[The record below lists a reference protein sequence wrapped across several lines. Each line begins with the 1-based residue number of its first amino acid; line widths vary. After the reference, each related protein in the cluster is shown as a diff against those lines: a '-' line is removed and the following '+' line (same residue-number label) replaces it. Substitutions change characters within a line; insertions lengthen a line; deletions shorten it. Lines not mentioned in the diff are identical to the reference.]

1 MHYVCFH
8 YEFEHDPVDPDEEC
22 GAGGCPSGALAGG
35 RDRAAETAR
44 RLSQEAATGVDW
56 ENQTLGRYLQAL
68 AAWLDDS
75 DHYYTNQHRV
85 RPSNAW
91 EIINDALQAA
101 TVYE

>member
-1 MHYVCFH
+1 MASSLAVLRNVAIVVRS
-8 YEFEHDPVDPDEEC
+8 PPD

-35 RDRAAETAR
+35 RERAAQTAR
-44 RLSQEAATGVDW
+44 RLSEEATSGADW
-56 ENQTLGRYLQAL
+56 ANQPLGRYLQAL

-75 DHYYTNQHRV
+75 DHYYANHHRV

-91 EIINDALQAA
+91 EIINEALRAP